1 MSLACFTPSTLKW
14 WPSLLHLLSATVP
27 LEVRLIDSSPLLPW
41 PHASIVHPLYIH
53 REPIHSFSDF
63 PHSKIHTC
71 GPPCGMAFNVRVRVF
86 TYPTQA
92 QKCEYFCFI
101 CHGPGT
107 LIHHE
112 NNLPQSLRCEANYTE
127 NWSKLGV
134 YSIFSFL
141 PALFQWQWLCGC
153 HRNILTL
160 NRNRHWHFWEDCE
173 HDLTKIRWIRWGA
186 AVLSLHSAR
195 YTVSLFSAV

>member
-14 WPSLLHLLSATVP
+14 WPSLLPLLSATVP

-41 PHASIVHPLYIH
+41 SHASPSYIH
-53 REPIHSFSDF
+53 CIFTVNPFIHSPTF

-71 GPPCGMAFNVRVRVF
+71 GPPCGMTFNVQVWVS

-101 CHGPGT
+101 CHSPGT

-112 NNLPQSLRCEANYTE
+112 INLPQSLRCEANYTW
-127 NWSKLGV
+127 NCSKLGM
-134 YSIFSFL
+134 YSIFTLL
-141 PALFQWQWLCGC
+141 PARFQW
-153 HRNILTL
+153 
-160 NRNRHWHFWEDCE
+160 
-173 HDLTKIRWIRWGA
+173 
-186 AVLSLHSAR
+186 
-195 YTVSLFSAV
+195 